1 MEDLDRQRQVKQQ
14 AKIIQVQATK
24 TVAKTKKTAN
34 TDVSRPAK
42 KQKKTE
48 SASADDLPSLMEIDN
63 TQAAP
68 SQDVGASQMEE
79 NSSGERDGTDE
90 EGSGDEAENEDGDS
104 DSDYNLSSGK
114 V

>member
-1 MEDLDRQRQVKQQ
+1 MKQQ

-24 TVAKTKKTAN
+24 AVAKTKKTADA
-34 TDVSRPAK
+34 DVSCSAK

-48 SASADDLPSLMEIDN
+48 NAPADDLPSLMEIDN
-63 TQAAP
+63 TQATL

-79 NSSGERDGTDE
+79 NSSDECDGTDE
-90 EGSGDEAENEDGDS
+90 EGSGDEAKEKDGDNNS
-104 DSDYNLSSGK
+104 NYNLFSGK